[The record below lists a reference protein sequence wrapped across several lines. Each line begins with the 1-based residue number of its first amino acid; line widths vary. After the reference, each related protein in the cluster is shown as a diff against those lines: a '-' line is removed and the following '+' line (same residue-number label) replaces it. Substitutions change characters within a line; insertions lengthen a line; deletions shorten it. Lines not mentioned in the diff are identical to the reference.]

1 MRKLFV
7 IVVLFLATTMEIGA
21 STDPNFDPNVAM
33 KDRYSIVENIAYT
46 EYNVELTFY
55 TDTYSCN
62 GRWDKLTASGATLN
76 PLTLA
81 VPRQKNSNKPIFP
94 FGTKV
99 EIEGL
104 GTRTVQDTGSR
115 NYIKIKSD
123 GTIILDVFVPR
134 LAGESDAQ
142 YLKRV
147 RNMGRVKSTAK
158 FYGTITN

>member
-7 IVVLFLATTMEIGA
+7 IVVLFLLNTMEVGA
-21 STDPNFDPNVAM
+21 CTDPNFDPNIAM
-33 KDRYSIVENIAYT
+33 KERYSIVENISYT

-62 GRWDKLTASGATLN
+62 GRFDKLTASGALLN
-76 PLTLA
+76 PSTIA
-81 VPRQKNSNKPIFP
+81 VPRQSSNNRPIFP

-99 EIEGL
+99 EIEGI
-104 GTRTVQDTGSR
+104 GTRYVQDTGSR

-134 LAGESDAQ
+134 IAGESDSQ

-147 RNMGRVKSTAK
+147 RNMGRVKSVAK
-158 FYGTITN
+158 FYGTITK